1 MSRHAMFHLCNET
14 HHGEAGKDADR
25 GAGHDVQEPLRML
38 LDHHP
43 GDQGVD
49 LHRPGVGEADQTCD
63 LVVQLHHILHP
74 QHPSS
79 EHSSRP

>member
-14 HHGEAGKDADR
+14 HHGEAGCDAER
-25 GAGHDVQEPLRML
+25 GARHDVQEPGRVL

-49 LHRPGVGEADQTCD
+49 LH
-63 LVVQLHHILHP
+63 
-74 QHPSS
+74 
-79 EHSSRP
+79 